1 MSPQT
6 SLKKRKIPEDI
17 ELISSS
23 TKAAILLVA
32 LGSESAS
39 KIFRELS
46 AEEVESVTKEISN
59 LGSVPAEIM
68 KEVVK
73 EFYQM
78 VQAQQYIAMG
88 GIDYAHEVLEQA
100 LGPDVALD
108 VVQKVRRSMQ
118 VKGFNVLKE
127 VDPNQLLSFIQKE
140 HPQTIALVLA
150 QIEPDQS
157 GAILSDLPVDL
168 QKEVIH
174 RFATMD
180 SVSQDTVKQ
189 VEQILESRIDYTQ
202 GGEKLGGVKQAAEI
216 LNMLGRTSE
225 KKILEGIAQEDP
237 ELATEIK
244 NLMFVFED
252 IITLD
257 DRSIQ
262 RVLKEIDTQVLT
274 LALKAVSD
282 ETKERILQNMSQR
295 ASEML
300 LEEIEFMGPVRLS
313 EVENAQRQ
321 IVDAIL
327 RLDEEG
333 EIIIK
338 TEGGK
343 EDIVE

>member
-17 ELISSS
+17 EQISSS

-32 LGSESAS
+32 LGSDVAS

-46 AEEVESVTKEISN
+46 ADEVESVTKEISN

-68 KEVVK
+68 HEVIQ

-78 VQAQQYIAMG
+78 VKAQQYIAMG
-88 GIDYAHEVLEQA
+88 GIDYAHEILEQA

-157 GAILSDLPVDL
+157 GAILSDLPVEL

-252 IITLD
+252 VITLD

>member
-1 MSPQT
+1 MSSQMT
-6 SLKKRKIPEDI
+6 LTKKKIPENI
-17 ELISSS
+17 EEIDSR

-32 LGSESAS
+32 LGSETSS
-39 KIFRELS
+39 KIFRELRN
-46 AEEVESVTKEISN
+46 EEVESITKEISS
-59 LGSVPAEIM
+59 LGSVPSDVM
-68 KEVVK
+68 QSVVN

-78 VQAQQYIAMG
+78 VKAQQYIAMG
-88 GIDYAHEVLEQA
+88 GLDYAHEVLEQA
-100 LGPDVALD
+100 LGPEAALD
-108 VVQKVRRSMQ
+108 VVQRVRRSMQ
-118 VKGFNVLKE
+118 VKGFNVLRE

-157 GAILSDLPVDL
+157 GTILADLPVEL

-180 SVSQDTVKQ
+180 SVSQDTVTQ
-189 VEQILESRIDYTQ
+189 VEQILESRIDFTQ
-202 GGEKLGGVKQAAEI
+202 GGEKVGGVKQAAEI

-225 KKILEGIAQEDP
+225 KKILEGIAQEDQ

-252 IITLD
+252 IVILD

-262 RVLKEIDTQVLT
+262 RVLKEVDTQVLT
-274 LALKAVSD
+274 LALKAVT
-282 ETKERILQNMSQR
+282 EEAKEKVLKNMSQR

-313 EVENAQRQ
+313 EVENAQRE
-321 IVDAIL
+321 IVDIIL

-338 TEGGK
+338 TESGK